1 MKTRTPRNYTM
12 ASQGAAGKN
21 TSPVTVFNKI
31 VNLVK
36 ISGNY
41 VLSILAG
48 LGGSAVGLIVL
59 VAAMVAWEVVSH
71 AN

>member
-1 MKTRTPRNYTM
+1 MKNAPTNLSTGRGG
-12 ASQGAAGKN
+12 GAN
-21 TSPVTVFNKI
+21 TYLLSVFNKI
-31 VNLVK
+31 INLVK
-36 ISGNY
+36 ISGTY
-41 VLSILAG
+41 VLFTLVG